1 MINGKLIIENDL
13 TQAPVEIGS
22 RAPDFKLV
30 TDHGRVWRLSDQ
42 LGEVS
47 VLFFYPKNETLVCTK
62 QLCSVRD
69 HWQDYLK
76 TKAALV
82 GVSPGTISEHR
93 SFAGKYRLPLPLLA
107 DENRSVTKMFGAHP
121 WMPIWMTRAIV
132 VIDAKG
138 FIRNKRT
145 MFRGFR
151 PTDQTIITDIYA
163 ARADALDDKF
173 QKIVEYHQKKDLTRG
188 LY

>member
-1 MINGKLIIENDL
+1 MINGNLILENEQ
-13 TQAPVEIGS
+13 TMEPVEVGS

-30 TDHGRVWRLSDQ
+30 NDHGRVWQLSDH

-47 VLFFYPKNETLVCTK
+47 VLLFYPKNETMVCTR

-76 TKAALV
+76 TKATLV
-82 GVSPGTISEHR
+82 GISQGTAFEHR
-93 SFAGKYRLPLPLLA
+93 SFAAKYSLPLPLLA
-107 DENRSVTKMFGAHP
+107 DENRNITRIFGAHP
-121 WMPIWMTRAIV
+121 WMPIRMTRAIV

-138 FIRNKRT
+138 IVRSKKT

-151 PTDQTIITDIYA
+151 PSDQSIITDIYA
-163 ARADALDDKF
+163 ARTDALHDKF
-173 QKIVEYHQKKDLTRG
+173 QKIVEHHQKKNLTRG